1 MVTVVAGYAVE
12 SDLVMP
18 TSLQMPCKMYEEF
31 SGCSNIWSKTHKR
44 SLVFEKAKYRQKE
57 QLGFCRS

>member
-18 TSLQMPCKMYEEF
+18 TSLQMSCKMYEEF
-31 SGCSNIWSKTHKR
+31 SGCSNIWSKTRKR
-44 SLVFEKAKYRQKE
+44 SLQFEKQNIGRK
-57 QLGFCRS
+57 SN